1 MTNSSLSPDEVQFV
15 LALVREAKANGIT
28 EVSYKDLKL
37 KISAKAQ
44 ETGSGPVTFGTQNT
58 HTIPAH
64 TAHKW
69 TTSIPFPE

>member
-44 ETGSGPVTFGTQNT
+44 ETGSGPVTFG
-58 HTIPAH
+58 HAPAPS
-64 TAHKW
+64 ASPHKW
-69 TTSIPFPE
+69 TTSIPVPE